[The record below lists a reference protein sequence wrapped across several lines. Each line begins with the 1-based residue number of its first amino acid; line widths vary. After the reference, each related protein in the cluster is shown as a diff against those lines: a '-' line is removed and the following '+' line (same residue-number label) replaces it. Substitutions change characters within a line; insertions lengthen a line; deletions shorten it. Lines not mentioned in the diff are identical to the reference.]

1 MISSFM
7 VHYAGACFET
17 GDSPEQV
24 EGKVHDRVDRLGD
37 VLEIEAT
44 ALHSDKDNPDAEN
57 YVVRFEGEMMIQ
69 AETDVE
75 AENQAYDRLAH
86 LGYVNTV
93 AFKE

>member
-1 MISSFM
+1 MSDFRVYYS
-7 VHYAGACFET
+7 GACFES

-44 ALHSDKDNPDAEN
+44 VLHPDNDNLDAEN

-86 LGYVNTV
+86 SGYVNTV

>member
-1 MISSFM
+1 MNDFRVYYS
-7 VHYAGACFET
+7 GACFET

-44 ALHSDKDNPDAEN
+44 VLHPDNGNLDAEN

-75 AENQAYDRLAH
+75 AENQAYDRLFH
-86 LGYVNTV
+86 LGDITV
-93 AFKE
+93 AAFKE